1 MISSIYIKNVALISE
16 AQADFD
22 EGLNILSGETGSG
35 KSVILDS
42 LNFVL
47 GSKADKS
54 MIRYGEK
61 EALVRAEFSVPE
73 DSDAARAL
81 AGMDIDS
88 DGTIVISRKFT
99 TDGKSSIKING
110 CTVSASMLKNVTQK
124 LVDVHG
130 QSEHFYLLEEAN
142 QLKVIDDLCGANGAE
157 IKSKL
162 ADLIR
167 DKKEIRA
174 KIDSIGG
181 SEQERAIKM
190 DNLKYAI
197 DEIEKADVREGE
209 FDDLQARRKLL
220 DNLEKIFN
228 ALESVRS
235 SFGDDNGITD
245 SISVSRRMMNSI
257 SDLSDEYSV
266 LADRLESLYADA
278 DDILESVDESISN
291 LTFDEHEA
299 EEIDERLALL
309 KKLRK
314 KYGYTETDILAYLED
329 AKQQYELLSN
339 SEQMLEELNAD
350 LEAKND
356 AVYNLCTQLTAL
368 RKKTSE
374 SFSKEVVKELK
385 TLNIAHAQFEVAFKD
400 YDRSTANLDS
410 SNGSDKLAFYFS
422 ANKGEV
428 LKPLSK
434 VISGGEMSRFMLAIK
449 TVLKDLNGI
458 STFVFDEIDSGISG
472 YTAYTVAE
480 KFIAISKYAQILAVS
495 HLPQVCASADRQFK
509 IYKTEE
515 GDKTYTRIIQL
526 SEEERVD
533 EIIRLTG
540 GVVSDAARTHAIELL
555 DSFKAKK

>member
-1 MISSIYIKNVALISE
+1 MISSIYIRNVALISE
-16 AQADFD
+16 AQAEFD
-22 EGLNILSGETGSG
+22 EGLNVLSGETGSG

-61 EALVRAEFSVPE
+61 EAFVRAEFSVPE
-73 DSDAARAL
+73 DSDAAKAL
-81 AGMDIDS
+81 SEMDIDS
-88 DGTIVISRKFT
+88 DGTIIISRKFT
-99 TDGKSSIKING
+99 TDGKSTIKING
-110 CTVSASMLKNVTQK
+110 CSVTASMLKNITQK

-142 QLKVIDDLCGANGAE
+142 QLKVIDDLCGTRGAA
-157 IKSKL
+157 IKAKL
-162 ADLIR
+162 ADLIAS
-167 DKKEIRA
+167 KKDIKA
-174 KIDSIGG
+174 KIASIGG
-181 SEQERAIKM
+181 SEQERAIKA

-209 FDDLQARRKLL
+209 YDDLQARRKLL
-220 DNLEKIFN
+220 NNLEKIFN

-235 SFGDDNGITD
+235 SFGDDNGVTD
-245 SISVSRRMMNSI
+245 SISVSRRLMNSI
-257 SDLSDEYSV
+257 SDLSEEYST

-278 DDILESVDESISN
+278 EDILDCVDESISN

-299 EEIDERLALL
+299 EEIDERIALL

-314 KYGYTETDILAYLED
+314 KYGFTEADILAYLED
-329 AKQQYELLSN
+329 AKQQYELLAN
-339 SEQMLEELNAD
+339 SEQMLEELNKE
-350 LEAKND
+350 LQVIND
-356 AVYNLCTQLTAL
+356 AIYSLCRELTAL

-374 SFSKEVVKELK
+374 SFCKEVVKELK
-385 TLNIAHAQFEVAFKD
+385 TLNIAHAQFEVDFKD
-400 YDRSTANLDS
+400 YDESTANLDS
-410 SNGSDKLAFYFS
+410 ANGSDKIAFYFS

-428 LKPLSK
+428 MKPLSK

-480 KFIAISKYAQILAVS
+480 KFRAISKYAQILAVS

-515 GDKTYTRIIQL
+515 GDKTYTRITQL
-526 SEEERVD
+526 SDDDRID

-555 DSFKAKK
+555 ESFKERK

>member
-16 AQADFD
+16 AQAEFD
-22 EGLNILSGETGSG
+22 EGLNVLSGETGSG

-61 EALVRAEFSVPE
+61 EAFVRAEFSVPE
-73 DSDAARAL
+73 DSDAAKAL
-81 AGMDIDS
+81 SGMDIDS
-88 DGTIVISRKFT
+88 DGTIIISRKFT
-99 TDGKSSIKING
+99 TDGKSTIKING
-110 CTVSASMLKNVTQK
+110 CTVSAAMLKTVTQK

-142 QLKVIDDLCGANGAE
+142 QLKVIDDLCGQAGTQ
-157 IKSKL
+157 IKVQL
-162 ADLIR
+162 ADLIAA
-167 DKKEIRA
+167 KKDIKA
-174 KIDSIGG
+174 KIASIGG
-181 SEQERAIKM
+181 SEQERAIKA

-197 DEIEKADVREGE
+197 DEIEKANVREGE
-209 FDDLQARRKLL
+209 FDELQARRKLL

-235 SFGDDNGITD
+235 TMGEDNGVTD
-245 SISVSRRMMNSI
+245 CISVSRRLMNSI
-257 SDLSDEYSV
+257 SDLSDVYAGLTE
-266 LADRLESLYADA
+266 RLESLYADA
-278 DDILESVDESISN
+278 EDIVESVDDAIGD

-314 KYGYTETDILAYLED
+314 KYGFTETDILNYLED
-329 AKQQYELLSN
+329 ARQQYELLAN
-339 SEQMLEELNAD
+339 SEQMLEELNNE
-350 LEAKND
+350 LTAKNE
-356 AVYNLCTQLTAL
+356 AIYALCRQLTAL

-374 SFSKEVVKELK
+374 SFCRDVVKELK
-385 TLNIAHAQFEVAFKD
+385 TLNINHAQFEVDFKD
-400 YDRSTANLDS
+400 YDKSSANLDS
-410 SNGSDKLAFYFS
+410 ANGSDRITFYFS

-480 KFIAISKYAQILAVS
+480 KFRAIAKYAQILAVS

-515 GDKTYTRIIQL
+515 GDKTYTRISQL
-526 SEEERVD
+526 SDDDRID

-555 DSFKAKK
+555 ESFKQKT

>member
-22 EGLNILSGETGSG
+22 EGLNVLSGETGSG

-61 EALVRAEFSVPE
+61 EAFVRAEFSVPE
-73 DSDAARAL
+73 DSDAAKAL
-81 AGMDIDS
+81 SGMDIDT

-99 TDGKSSIKING
+99 ADGKSSIKVNG
-110 CTVSASMLKNVTQK
+110 CTVSASMLKTVTQK

-142 QLKVIDDLCGANGAE
+142 QLKVIDDLCGSKGAA
-157 IKSKL
+157 IKAKL
-162 ADLIR
+162 SDLIAE
-167 DKKEIRA
+167 KKEIKA
-174 KIDSIGG
+174 KIASIGG
-181 SEQERAIKM
+181 SEQERAIKA

-197 DEIEKADVREGE
+197 DEITRADVREGE
-209 FDDLQARRKLL
+209 FDELQARRKLL

-235 SFGDDNGITD
+235 SFGDDNGVTD
-245 SISVSRRMMNSI
+245 SISVSRRLMNSI
-257 SDLSDEYSV
+257 SDLSDEYSG

-278 DDILESVDESISN
+278 EDILECVDESISN

-299 EEIDERLALL
+299 EEIDERIALL

-314 KYGYTETDILAYLED
+314 KYGFTEADILAYLED
-329 AKQQYELLSN
+329 AKQQYDLLAN
-339 SEQMLEELNAD
+339 SEQMLEELNTD
-350 LEAKND
+350 LTAKND
-356 AVYNLCTQLTAL
+356 AIYKLCRELTDL

-374 SFSKEVVKELK
+374 TFCKDVVKELK
-385 TLNIAHAQFEVAFKD
+385 TLNIAHAQFEVNFKD
-400 YDRSTANLDS
+400 YDQSSANLDS
-410 SNGSDKLAFYFS
+410 SNGSDKIAFYFS

-428 LKPLSK
+428 MKPLSK

-480 KFIAISKYAQILAVS
+480 KFRAISKYAQILAVS

-526 SEEERVD
+526 SEDDRVD

-555 DSFKAKK
+555 QSFKERE